1 MVVLAVLKG
10 ANPGGSQL
18 ADYILSPTGQQILAK
33 YGFSS
38 PKSVPEPQGVGGILL
53 AVSVAFAL
61 QRKLAAKQQKVQ
73 VSNEHHS

>member
-1 MVVLAVLKG
+1 MTVLKD

-18 ADYILSPTGQQILAK
+18 ADYILSLTGQQILAK

-38 PKSVPEPQGVGGILL
+38 PKSVPESQGVGGILL
-53 AVSVAFAL
+53 AMTVAFAL
-61 QRKLAAKQQKVQ
+61 QRKLVAKQQKVQ

>member
-1 MVVLAVLKG
+1 MTVLKDV
-10 ANPGGSQL
+10 NPGGSQL

-38 PKSVPEPQGVGGILL
+38 LKSVPESQGVSGILL
-53 AVSVAFAL
+53 AISVAFAL

-73 VSNEHHS
+73 VSNEHYS